1 VGMKRFFIVSAM
13 LLCIFSIVGGHY
25 YYNKKLE
32 QTASAAK
39 LELSDKTSTKE
50 ADNKSSK
57 PTADKKEKEEAVFT
71 NAPKEVAQL
80 YKQKKENGE
89 SLKIHLVGSKATT
102 TEEGTWAA
110 LFTSKMNEVYGQDV
124 EIKVTSFDELTSLD
138 IRNDQRYSTM
148 LDTKSDVFIIEPFLM
163 NDNKGIRVEDTL
175 FVLNQIVDDIKK
187 ANEQS
192 VILVQPSNPIYQ
204 PQKYADQVKGLKDYA
219 AQEGI
224 TYLDHWENWPSVDD
238 EKIKELYNPD
248 SFLPTEKGHQL
259 WADYLINQFK

>member
-1 VGMKRFFIVSAM
+1 MKRFFIVFVM
-13 LLCIFSIVGGHY
+13 LLCVFSVVGGHY

-39 LELSDKTSTKE
+39 LELSGKTSAQK
-50 ADNKSSK
+50 ADKQSSK
-57 PTADKKEKEEAVFT
+57 SAPKKEKEAAAFS
-71 NAPKEVAQL
+71 NAPKEVAKL
-80 YKQKKENGE
+80 YKQKKGNGE
-89 SLKIHLVGSKATT
+89 SLKIHLVGSKTTT
-102 TEEGTWAA
+102 TEEGTWAT

-124 EIKVTSFDELTSLD
+124 EIKVASFDELTSLD
-138 IRNDQRYSTM
+138 IRNDQRYTTM
-148 LDTKSDVFIIEPFLM
+148 LDTISDVFIIEPFLM
-163 NDNKGIRVEDTL
+163 NDNKEIRVEDTL

-192 VILVQPSNPIYQ
+192 VVLVQPSNPIYQ
-204 PQKYADQVKGLKDYA
+204 PQKYADQVNGLKDYA
-219 AQEGI
+219 SQEGI